1 MRSFNI
7 ENYLYNIDKSFAL
20 KGERDKMMIFVMIFA
35 GLFAFSYLLFWESSE
50 ASFKISHDK
59 ALAMETDLNNDKQY
73 LEANP
78 FEKIAQIEQET
89 KTLGLDRERFIAYN
103 DYIKN
108 QLEQISSLYYD
119 EVVWGA
125 YLDSI
130 SKFARA
136 YNVKLEKFGN
146 TLTVDN
152 SSFGHVLDIAIST
165 DGPYKNTLKFIN
177 ALEQS
182 QLVVDVHDMNMSANG
197 KLKGDLNISVWG
209 IVRR

>member
-146 TLTVDN
+146 TLTADN
-152 SSFGHVLDIAIST
+152 SSFGHVLDISIST

>member
-1 MRSFNI
+1 MTPFNI

-20 KGERDKMMIFVMIFA
+20 KNERDKMMIFVMIFA

-50 ASFKISHDK
+50 TSFKTSHDK
-59 ALAMETDLNNDKQY
+59 ALVMETDLNNDKQY
-73 LEANP
+73 LEINP
-78 FEKIAQIEQET
+78 VEKIAQIDQET
-89 KTLGLDRERFIAYN
+89 KKLGVDRQRFIAYN

-125 YLDSI
+125 YLDSV

-136 YNVKLEKFGN
+136 YSVKLTEFSN
-146 TLTVDN
+146 TLATDS
-152 SSFGHVLDIAIST
+152 SSFGHVLDISIST
-165 DGPYKNTLKFIN
+165 EAPYKNTLKFIN

-182 QLVVDVHDMNMSANG
+182 HLVVDVHNINMNAENT
-197 KLKGDLNISVWG
+197 LKGDLNISVWG
-209 IVRR
+209 IVRQ